1 MFLKND
7 GSCLPSETHRNHDYD
22 ELLHAQNNDY
32 NMSSYITLQTIWKR
46 IKIALFQK
54 LNGNVKRCSFTIID
68 NLNQSHSWTVVC
80 SRITKTI
87 VSSSENCCWMVPCD
101 KLISFSAG
109 TASQNSFKI
118 LNGRKVNLENRENT
132 IESEESIL
140 SQHHRGWKRHLEIW
154 KFGGKRSELTPERAF
169 RT

>member
-1 MFLKND
+1 
-7 GSCLPSETHRNHDYD
+7 
-22 ELLHAQNNDY
+22 
-32 NMSSYITLQTIWKR
+32 
-46 IKIALFQK
+46 
-54 LNGNVKRCSFTIID
+54 
-68 NLNQSHSWTVVC
+68 
-80 SRITKTI
+80 
-87 VSSSENCCWMVPCD
+87 MVPCD

-118 LNGRKVNLENRENT
+118 LNGRKVNLEDRENT

-154 KFGGKRSELTPERAF
+154 KFGNLGAKKSELTPERAF